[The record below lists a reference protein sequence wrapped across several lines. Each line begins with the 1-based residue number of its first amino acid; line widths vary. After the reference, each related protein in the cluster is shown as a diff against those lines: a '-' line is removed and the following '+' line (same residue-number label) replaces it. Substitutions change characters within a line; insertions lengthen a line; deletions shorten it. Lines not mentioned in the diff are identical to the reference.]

1 MSKAVIMAGWE
12 DVPHLTEDA
21 KRELLAAT
29 PPYLRDSRSKGIPSL
44 GAGAVYPVPEE
55 EIGFEISSMQIPAW
69 FRRSYGMD
77 VGWNNTAV
85 VFGAYDAD
93 HDIAYIYD
101 AYKRGQAEPEVHAS
115 AIRKRYP
122 ANFVLPGCVDPASS
136 GSSQTDGQKLI
147 QLYRKE
153 GLKLIFAE
161 NAVEAGVAEVYGR
174 LSTGRLKIARHLT
187 DVYDEYR
194 LYRRDNERGKIVKE
208 NDHLMDAL
216 RYYVM
221 TGIKIAKPLTDT
233 SKVRNAGGR
242 RYF

>member
-1 MSKAVIMAGWE
+1 MAGWE

-29 PPYLRDSRSKGIPSL
+29 PPYLRDSRSKGTPSL

-93 HDIAYIYD
+93 NDIAYIYD

-122 ANFVLPGCVDPASS
+122 ANFVLPGCVDPASA
-136 GSSQTDGQKLI
+136 GSSQTDGQKII

-174 LSTGRLKIARHLT
+174 LSTGRLKIARHLS

-194 LYRRDNERGKIVKE
+194 LYRRDSERGKIVKE

-233 SKVRNAGGR
+233 GKVRNAGGR

>member
-1 MSKAVIMAGWE
+1 MSKCVIMAGWE
-12 DVPHLTEDA
+12 DVPHLSEQA
-21 KRELLAAT
+21 KTELLAAT
-29 PPYLRDSRSKGIPSL
+29 PPHLRDSRSKGIPSL
-44 GAGAVYPVPEE
+44 GAGAVFPVPED
-55 EIGFEISSMQIPAW
+55 EIGFEISAMQIPPW

-85 VFGAYDAD
+85 IFGAYDAEQD
-93 HDIAYIYD
+93 VAYVYD

-122 ANFVLPGCVDPASS
+122 GGFKLPGCVDPASS
-136 GSSQTDGQKLI
+136 GSSQTDGKKLVD
-147 QLYRKE
+147 LYRKE
-153 GLKLIFAE
+153 GLRLVFAE

-194 LYRRDNERGKIVKE
+194 LYRRDERGKIVKE

-221 TGIKIAKPLTDT
+221 TGLKIAKPVEDT
-233 SKVRNAGGR
+233 TRVRNAGGR

>member
-1 MSKAVIMAGWE
+1 MSKIVVMAGWD

-29 PPYLRDSRSKGIPSL
+29 PPHLRDSRSKGIPSL

-55 EIGFEISSMQIPAW
+55 EIGFEIASMTIPSW
-69 FRRSYGMD
+69 FRRSYAMD

-85 VFGAYDAD
+85 IFGAYDAD
-93 HDIAYIYD
+93 HDIGYIYD
-101 AYKRGQAEPEVHAS
+101 AYKRGQAEPDVHAS

-122 ANFVLPGCVDPASS
+122 QGFKLPGCIDPASA
-136 GSSQTDGQKLI
+136 GSSQTDGKQI
-147 QLYRKE
+147 VQLYRKE
-153 GLKLIFAE
+153 GLRIIFAE
-161 NAVEAGVAEVYGR
+161 NAVEAGVQEVYSR

-194 LYRRDNERGKIVKE
+194 LYRRDEKGRIVKE

-216 RYYVM
+216 RYWVM
-221 TGIKIAKPLTDT
+221 TGIKIAKPITDT
-233 SKVRNAGGR
+233 HVVKNASGR

>member
-1 MSKAVIMAGWE
+1 MSKTVIMAGWD
-12 DVPHLTEDA
+12 DVPHLPEQA
-21 KRELLAAT
+21 KKELLAAT
-29 PPYLRDSRSKGIPSL
+29 PPHLRDSRSKGIPSL
-44 GAGAVYPVPEE
+44 GAGACYPVPED
-55 EIGFEISSMQIPAW
+55 EIAFDISSLQIPSW
-69 FRRSYGMD
+69 FRRSYAMD

-101 AYKRGQAEPEVHAS
+101 VYKRGQAEPEVHAS

-122 ANFVLPGCVDPASS
+122 GGFKLPGTVDPASS
-136 GSSQTDGQKLI
+136 GSSQTDGKKLI

-153 GLKLIFAE
+153 GLRLVFAE
-161 NAVEAGVAEVYGR
+161 NAVEAGIAEVYGR

-187 DVYDEYR
+187 DWYDEYR
-194 LYRRDNERGKIVKE
+194 LYRRDEKGRIVKE
-208 NDHLMDAL
+208 NDHLMDAT

-221 TGIKIAKPLTDT
+221 TGIKIAKPVTDT